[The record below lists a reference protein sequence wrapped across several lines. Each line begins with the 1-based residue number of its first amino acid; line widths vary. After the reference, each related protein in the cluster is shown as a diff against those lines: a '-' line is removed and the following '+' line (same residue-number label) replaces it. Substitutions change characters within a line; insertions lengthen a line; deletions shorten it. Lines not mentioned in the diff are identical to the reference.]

1 MAIREFFYIGTNLRQ
16 IPLLMKKYT
25 YKFRCAFVTTGFL
38 VTSLNLYPCTIIAVG
53 KQASSDGSVII
64 SHTDCGP
71 DNRIRVVKGRTYP
84 KGELAPVHWG
94 ITEINRPLDDF
105 GDVIGQIP
113 QVEHTYTYFHSAYP
127 HMNEHQL
134 AIAESTTSQREEL
147 RIDMAVCK
155 QIMTVEQAQAFA
167 LQRYKSAR
175 EATAF
180 IGRLMSTYGFLPSCV
195 GESET
200 LVIGDT
206 GEIWIFEVFSV
217 GPGWD
222 PESGKPGA
230 IWVAQ
235 RVPEENALVVA
246 NWSIIKEVDE
256 TDTLNFMVSDN
267 YKQFAVDHGWYDPEG
282 SMPFVWQDIYAPT
295 PREWATSRLWLFY
308 STYAPSLRQWPE
320 RSLKDGSMMGYNQY
334 IQYVEPL
341 SIYPT
346 SVRPERLISVRDVMA
361 FQRSTFEGTIYD
373 KTEDY
378 DWYVPDGE
386 GGMKKSPLATPF
398 PGKDLRELL
407 DINNRRNV
415 ARPQGYY
422 GMIAQLRGWMPDPI
436 GGIYWVFLDNAYT
449 SAYVPIY
456 AGTQEIAECYK
467 NFDPTTYSNRSACW
481 AIDFVDN
488 LLYLKWQEAI
498 KDVRAVRDPFE
509 TRLFEEREKVDNE
522 ALALYGKDPD
532 QALEYLTRYTRSNME
547 EVLEMFNN
555 LHDRLIVKYSN
566 SRQ

>member
-1 MAIREFFYIGTNLRQ
+1 VVHGRQ
-16 IPLLMKKYT
+16 Y
-25 YKFRCAFVTTGFL
+25 
-38 VTSLNLYPCTIIAVG
+38 
-53 KQASSDGSVII
+53 
-64 SHTDCGP
+64 GP
-71 DNRIRVVKGRTYP
+71 D
-84 KGELAPVHWG
+84 EMAPVYWG
-94 ITEINRPLDDF
+94 IQDINRPLEDF
-105 GDVIGQIP
+105 GDVIGYIP
-113 QVEHTYTYFHSAYP
+113 QVSSTYTYFHSAYP

-147 RIDMAVCK
+147 YVDMAVCK
-155 QIMTVEQAQAFA
+155 QIMTVEQAMAYA
-167 LQRYKSAR
+167 MQRYSDAR

-180 IGRLMSTYGFLPSCV
+180 IGNLMSTYGFLPSCV

-206 GEIWIFEVFSV
+206 AEIWIFEVYSV
-217 GPGWD
+217 GSDWD
-222 PESGKPGA
+222 PESGEPGA

-235 RVPEENALVVA
+235 RVPDDHALVVA

-256 TDTLNFMVSDN
+256 KDTVNFMFSSN
-267 YKQFAVDHGWYDPEG
+267 YKQFAIDRGWYDPEG
-282 SMPFVWQDIYAPT
+282 TKPFIVQDVYAPT

-308 STYAPSLRQWPE
+308 SMYAPHYADWPH
-320 RSLKDGSMMGYNQY
+320 RSLKDGHMMGYNQY

-346 SVRPERLISVRDVMA
+346 SVRPERKISVRDVMA

-378 DWYVPDGE
+378 DWYVPDGN

-398 PGKDLRELL
+398 PSKDLRELL

-422 GMIAQLRGWMPDPI
+422 GMIAQLRGWLPDPI

-456 AGTQEIAECYK
+456 AGTQEIATCYK
-467 NFDPTTYSNRSACW
+467 NFDPTTYSNKSACW

-488 LLYLKWQEAI
+488 LLYLKWQEAV
-498 KDVRAVRDPFE
+498 KDLWEVRDPFE
-509 TRLFEEREKVDNE
+509 EQLFTERDSIDSV
-522 ALALYGKDPD
+522 AMALYRKEPSR
-532 QALEYLTRYTRSNME
+532 ALNYLTAYSKGKMT
-547 EVLEMFNN
+547 EVLNMYND

-566 SRQ
+566 SR

>member
-1 MAIREFFYIGTNLRQ
+1 MTNRTLTLLQLFLIIVISWMAPEAR
-16 IPLLMKKYT
+16 
-25 YKFRCAFVTTGFL
+25 
-38 VTSLNLYPCTIIAVG
+38 SCTIVAVG
-53 KQASSDGSVII
+53 RDASADGSVIV

-71 DNRIRVVKGRTYP
+71 DNRIRVVHGRTWE
-84 KGELAPVHWG
+84 KGSMAPVHWG
-94 ITEINRPLDDF
+94 ILDINRPLDDF
-105 GDVIGQIP
+105 GDVIGHIP
-113 QVEHTYTYFHSAYP
+113 QVERTYTYFHSAYP

-147 RIDMAVCK
+147 KIDMAVCK

-167 LQRYKSAR
+167 MQRYTSAR

-180 IGRLMSTYGFLPSCV
+180 IGHLMSTYGFLPSCV

-222 PESGKPGA
+222 PESGEPGA

-235 RVPEENALVVA
+235 RIPDDHALVVA

-256 TDTLNFMVSDN
+256 EDPGHFMFSPN
-267 YKQFAVDHGWYDPEG
+267 YRQAAIDHGWYDPHSG
-282 SMPFVWQDIYAPT
+282 RPFIWQEAYTPT
-295 PREWATSRLWLFY
+295 LREWATSRLWLFY
-308 STYAPSLRQWPE
+308 STYAPSYREWPK
-320 RSLKDGSMMGYNQY
+320 RSLEDGHMMGYNQY
-334 IQYVEPL
+334 IQYIDPL
-341 SIYPT
+341 SMYPT
-346 SVRPERLISVRDVMA
+346 SVRPERKISVRDVMA
-361 FQRSTFEGTIYD
+361 FQRSIFEGTIYD
-373 KTEDY
+373 MTEDY
-378 DWYVPDGE
+378 DWYVPDGK

-398 PGKDLRELL
+398 PSKDMRELL
-407 DINNRRNV
+407 DIVNRRMV

-422 GMIAQLRGWMPDPI
+422 GMIAQLRGWLPDPI

-449 SAYVPIY
+449 SPYVPIY
-456 AGTQEIAECYK
+456 AGTQEIAECYR

-498 KDVRAVRDPFE
+498 RDVWKVRDPYE
-509 TRLFEEREKVDNE
+509 DQLFAERDQVDRE
-522 ALALYGKDPD
+522 ALDLYRKKPGK
-532 QALEYLTRYTRSNME
+532 ALEYLTAYTQGKME
-547 EVLEMFNN
+547 RVLEMYNG
-555 LHDRLIVKYSN
+555 LHDTLIVKYSN
-566 SRQ
+566 SR

>member
-1 MAIREFFYIGTNLRQ
+1 MIKQHVSLSRG
-16 IPLLMKKYT
+16 LLI
-25 YKFRCAFVTTGFL
+25 AFI
-38 VTSLNLYPCTIIAVG
+38 SLASAEIYPCTIIAVG
-53 KQASSDGSVII
+53 KGASADGSVIV

-71 DNRIRVVKGRTYP
+71 DNRIRVVHGQTFQ
-84 KGELAPVHWG
+84 KGEMASVHWG
-94 ITEINRPLDDF
+94 ILDIDRALDDF

-113 QVEHTYTYFHSAYP
+113 QVERTYTYFHSAYP

-147 RIDMAVCK
+147 KIDMAGCK

-167 LQRYKSAR
+167 LQRFTSAR

-180 IGRLMSTYGFLPSCV
+180 IGHLMDTYGFLPSCV

-206 GEIWIFEVFSV
+206 EEIWVFEVFSV
-217 GPGWD
+217 GSDWD
-222 PESGKPGA
+222 PESGEPGA
-230 IWVAQ
+230 IWAAQ
-235 RVPEENALVVA
+235 RIPEDHALVIA
-246 NWSIIKEVDE
+246 NWSIIKEIDE
-256 TDTLNFMVSDN
+256 NDSENFMVSPN
-267 YKQFAVDHGWYDPEG
+267 YKKAAIDHGWYDPDG
-282 SMPFVWQDIYAPT
+282 SRPFIWQDIYAPM

-308 STYAPSLRQWPE
+308 STYAPSYFDWPE
-320 RSLKDGSMMGYNQY
+320 RSLGDGHMMGYNQY

-346 SVRPERLISVRDVMA
+346 SVKPERKISVSDVMA
-361 FQRSTFEGTIYD
+361 FQRSTFQGTIFD
-373 KTEDY
+373 MTEDY
-378 DWYVPDGE
+378 DWYVPDGQ

-398 PGKDLRELL
+398 PSKEMRELL

-422 GMIAQLRGWMPDPI
+422 GMIAQLRGWLPDPI

-449 SAYVPIY
+449 SPYVPIY
-456 AGTQEIAECYK
+456 AGTQEIAACYK
-467 NFDPTTYSNRSACW
+467 NFDPTTYNNQSACW

-498 KDVRAVRDPFE
+498 RDVWEVRDPYE
-509 TRLFEEREKVDNE
+509 EKLFSERDEVDRE
-522 ALALYGKDPD
+522 ALELYRKKPEK
-532 QALEYLTRYTRSNME
+532 ALEYLTNYSQGKMD
-547 EVLEMFNN
+547 EVLDMYNG
-555 LHDRLIVKYSN
+555 LHDKLIVKYSN
-566 SRQ
+566 SR

>member
-1 MAIREFFYIGTNLRQ
+1 MRNFLRFAS
-16 IPLLMKKYT
+16 ITLLL
-25 YKFRCAFVTTGFL
+25 CLAAEI
-38 VTSLNLYPCTIIAVG
+38 YPCTIIAVG
-53 KQASSDGSVII
+53 KKASADGSVII

-71 DNRIRVVKGRTYP
+71 DNRIRVVRGQTFP
-84 KGELAPVHWG
+84 GGSMANVHWG
-94 ITEINRPLDDF
+94 IQDIHRPLDDF

-113 QVEHTYTYFHSAYP
+113 QVERTYTYFHSAYP
-127 HMNEHQL
+127 HMNEFQL
-134 AIAESTTSQREEL
+134 AIAESTTSQRKEL
-147 RIDMAVCK
+147 GLDLAVCK

-167 LQRYKSAR
+167 LQRYKTAR

-180 IGRLMSTYGFLPSCV
+180 IGHLMSTYGFLPSCA

-206 GEIWIFEVFSV
+206 EEIWIFEVFSV

-222 PESGKPGA
+222 PDSGEPGA

-235 RVPEENALVVA
+235 RVPDDHALVVA

-256 TDTLNFMVSDN
+256 KDVENFMVSPN
-267 YKQFAVDHGWYDPEG
+267 YKQFAIDQGWFDPEG
-282 SMPFVWQDIYAPT
+282 SHPFVWQEVYAPVL
-295 PREWATSRLWLFY
+295 REWATSRLWLFY
-308 STYAPSLRQWPE
+308 STYAPNHADWPE
-320 RSLKDGSMMGYNQY
+320 RMLEDGHMMGYNQY
-334 IQYVEPL
+334 IQYVEPI

-346 SVRPERLISVRDVMA
+346 SVKPEKTISIQEVMA

-378 DWYVPDGE
+378 DWYVPDGQ

-398 PGKDLRELL
+398 PSKDMRELL

-422 GMIAQLRGWMPDPI
+422 GMIAQLRGWLPDPI

-449 SAYVPIY
+449 SPYVPIY
-456 AGTQEIAECYK
+456 AGTQEVAECYK
-467 NFDPTTYSNRSACW
+467 NFDPTTYSPASACW

-488 LLYLKWQEAI
+488 LLYLKWQEAV
-498 KDVRAVRDPFE
+498 KDLWAVRDPYE
-509 TRLFEEREKVDNE
+509 EQLFAERDHVDQE
-522 ALALYGKDPD
+522 ALALYQKKPEK
-532 QALEYLTRYTRSNME
+532 ALEYLTSYSRGKWSRCCRCTTH
-547 EVLEMFNN
+547 
-555 LHDRLIVKYSN
+555 LHDDLIVKYSN
-566 SRQ
+566 SR

>member
-1 MAIREFFYIGTNLRQ
+1 MFLHCYSCRRILASIVL
-16 IPLLMKKYT
+16 IPL
-25 YKFRCAFVTTGFL
+25 
-38 VTSLNLYPCTIIAVG
+38 SLHLLACTIVAVG
-53 KQASSDGSVII
+53 KKASADGSVII

-71 DNRIRVVKGRTYP
+71 DCRIRVVHGRQYGP
-84 KGELAPVHWG
+84 GEMAPVYWG
-94 ITEINRPLDDF
+94 IQDINRPLDDF
-105 GDVIGQIP
+105 GDVIGTIP
-113 QVEHTYTYFHSAYP
+113 QVRSTYTYFHSAYP

-147 RIDMAVCK
+147 YVDMAVCK
-155 QIMTVEQAQAFA
+155 QIMTVEQAMAFA
-167 LQRYKSAR
+167 LQRYTDAR

-180 IGRLMSTYGFLPSCV
+180 IGNLMSTCGFLPSCV

-206 GEIWIFEVFSV
+206 AEIWIFEVYSV
-217 GPGWD
+217 GSGWD
-222 PESGKPGA
+222 PESGEPGA

-235 RVPEENALVVA
+235 RVPDDHALVVA
-246 NWSIIKEVDE
+246 NWSIIKEVEEQDSV
-256 TDTLNFMVSDN
+256 NFMCSAN
-267 YKQFAVDHGWYDPEG
+267 YKQFAIDKGWYDPEG
-282 SMPFVWQDIYAPT
+282 TKPFVVQDVYAPT

-308 STYAPSLRQWPE
+308 STYAPHYADWPH
-320 RSLKDGSMMGYNQY
+320 RSLKDGPMMGYNQY

-341 SIYPT
+341 YIYPT
-346 SVRPERLISVRDVMA
+346 SVKPERKISVRDVMA

-378 DWYVPDGE
+378 DWYVPDGN

-398 PGKDLRELL
+398 PSKDLRELL

-422 GMIAQLRGWMPDPI
+422 GMIAQLRGWLPDPI

-456 AGTQEIAECYK
+456 AGTQEIATCYK
-467 NFDPTTYSNRSACW
+467 NFDPTTYSNKSACW

-488 LLYLKWQEAI
+488 LLYLKWQEAV
-498 KDVRAVRDPFE
+498 KDLWEVRDPFE
-509 TRLFEEREKVDNE
+509 EQLFTERDSIDSMAMVLYRKEPSR
-522 ALALYGKDPD
+522 ALN
-532 QALEYLTRYTRSNME
+532 YLTAYSKGKMVGVLNMY
-547 EVLEMFNN
+547 ND

-566 SRQ
+566 SR

>member
-1 MAIREFFYIGTNLRQ
+1 MRNSFSSFLRMAL
-16 IPLLMKKYT
+16 PVL
-25 YKFRCAFVTTGFL
+25 FL
-38 VTSLNLYPCTIIAVG
+38 SASAEVQPCTIIAVG
-53 KQASSDGSVII
+53 KKASADGSVIV
-64 SHTDCGP
+64 SHTDCGA
-71 DNRIRVVKGRTYP
+71 DNRIRVVHGRTYK
-84 KGELAPVHWG
+84 KGEMAPVHWG
-94 ITEINRPLDDF
+94 IQEIQRPLDDF
-105 GDVIGQIP
+105 GEVIGYIP
-113 QVEHTYTYFHSAYP
+113 QVERTYTYFHSAYP

-134 AIAESTTSQREEL
+134 AIGESTTSQRNEL
-147 RIDMAVCK
+147 RINRDQCK

-167 LQRYKSAR
+167 LQRFRTAR

-180 IGRLMSTYGFLPSCV
+180 IGQLMSEYGFLPSCG

-206 GEIWIFEVFSV
+206 GEIWIFEVCSV

-222 PESGKPGA
+222 PESGEPGA

-235 RVPEENALVVA
+235 RVPDDHALVVA

-256 TDTLNFMVSDN
+256 TDTVNFMASHN
-267 YKQFAVDHGWYDPEG
+267 YKQFAVDKGWWDPAGNE
-282 SMPFVWQDIYAPT
+282 PFIWQDVYAPL

-308 STYAPSLRQWPE
+308 STQAPGYRDWPG
-320 RSLKDGSMMGYNQY
+320 RSLEDGHMMGYNQY

-346 SVRPERLISVRDVMA
+346 SVKPEKKISVRDVMA

-373 KTEDY
+373 KTEDF
-378 DWYVPDGE
+378 DWYVPDGK

-398 PGKDLRELL
+398 PTRDMRELL

-415 ARPQGYY
+415 ARPMGYY
-422 GMIAQLRGWMPDPI
+422 GMIAQLRGWLPNPI

-449 SAYVPIY
+449 SPYVPVY
-456 AGTQEIAECYK
+456 AGTREIADCYK
-467 NFDPTTYSNRSACW
+467 NYDPTTYSNLSACW

-498 KDVRAVRDPFE
+498 KDVWEVRQPFE
-509 TRLFEEREKVDNE
+509 DKLFSERDSIDAE
-522 ALALYGKDPD
+522 ALALYRERPAR
-532 QALEYLTRYTRSNME
+532 ALQYLTGYTGSRME
-547 EVLEMFNN
+547 EVLEMYNS
-555 LHDRLIVKYSN
+555 LHDQLIVTYSN
-566 SRQ
+566 SR